1 MVVKQSL
8 TSKQTTQEGVHVV
21 HTNILYIFY
30 IKRDFF
36 KYVRVV
42 ALEKRMM
49 SLAYLGGDWRTIFF
63 ASNFKF

>member
-42 ALEKRMM
+42 LALEKRMM
-49 SLAYLGGDWRTIFF
+49 SLA
-63 ASNFKF
+63 